1 MLLLLV
7 RHGNN
12 FEADQEP
19 TYVGAR
25 SDLPLTLTGR
35 DQADAFADAMDKA
48 GLLPAKVVC
57 SLLQRTVK
65 HMEPMTRRLGIRAAE
80 PDKRLNEMDYGT
92 WENKTNAEVD
102 AMYGNDAVRKAW
114 DKEGKR
120 PDDAGFNP
128 SEEQIARNIASFV
141 GELQT
146 NFDDDKIVVACSSN
160 GIIRYFLKLVPGAYD
175 SALKNGALKVGTGSV
190 SAIDFPSEGK
200 PKVLFWNKKPAD
212 APLEDI

>member
-1 MLLLLV
+1 MLLILV
-7 RHGNN
+7 RHGNTFN
-12 FEADQEP
+12 ADEIP

-25 SDLPLTLTGR
+25 TDLPLTITGQ
-35 DQADAFADAMDKA
+35 DQANAFADAMDKA

-65 HMEPMTRRLGIRAAE
+65 HMEPMTRRLGMRAAE

-92 WENKTNAEVD
+92 WENKSNAEVD
-102 AMYGNDAVRKAW
+102 AMYGSDAVRKAW

-120 PDDAGFNP
+120 PDDANFAP
-128 SEEQIARNIASFV
+128 SEMDLARNIASFV

-146 NFDDDKIVVACSSN
+146 NYDDDKIVVACSSN
-160 GIIRYFLKLVPGAYD
+160 GIIRYFLKLVPGAYEA
-175 SALKNGALKVGTGSV
+175 ALKNGALKVGTGSV
-190 SAIDFPSEGK
+190 SAIDFPNDGK
-200 PKVLFWNKKPAD
+200 PKVLFWNKKPEE